1 MVRVADT
8 REPWR
13 SPLLQDAEAGV
24 HADAGQHSNRGIS
37 YSFKTDPGQTPRQTP
52 SRKKGCLAVLRLLVQ
67 RRSTTG
73 VKHV

>member
-37 YSFKTDPGQTPRQTP
+37 YSLKLTLARPLDRPLAARRAALLCRACLCKHGQPQ
-52 SRKKGCLAVLRLLVQ
+52 V
-67 RRSTTG
+67 
-73 VKHV
+73 